1 MRINIGGRRAWRGGS
16 KDIGFQE
23 KGEGYSRVSLPQ
35 RDSEWIEGYQM
46 LANPWITVGNPV
58 YRVGYLP
65 SLEAF
70 SLVTRES
77 TGKTRLD
84 LTRDET

>member
-1 MRINIGGRRAWRGGS
+1 MDPRIMRINIGGRRAWRGGS
-16 KDIGFQE
+16 KDFGFQE
-23 KGEGYSRVSLPQ
+23 KGEGYSWVVFRNEISGC
-35 RDSEWIEGYQM
+35 IEGYQM

-70 SLVTRES
+70 SP
-77 TGKTRLD
+77 
-84 LTRDET
+84 